1 MGHLAE
7 ANLNT
12 AMYVYEEMS
21 KEQIKVHLIRFTLVA
36 LTESN

>member
-21 KEQIKVHLIRFTLVA
+21 SEQLKVCKIGF
-36 LTESN
+36 N